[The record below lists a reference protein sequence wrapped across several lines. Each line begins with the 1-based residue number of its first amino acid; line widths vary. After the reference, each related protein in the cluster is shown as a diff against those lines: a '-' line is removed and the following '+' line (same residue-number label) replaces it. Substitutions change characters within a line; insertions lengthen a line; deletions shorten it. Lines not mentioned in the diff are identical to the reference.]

1 MQPGPGGEPPRRA
14 DEAGEGACGEGME
27 DEDLRGPA
35 PLASGTEP
43 GGTDPGV
50 VDDEEVAAA
59 EQGREVAEGAV
70 LGRAPGGEVEEPRGV
85 ALGERPLGDPL
96 SGQRVVEV
104 GGRRP
109 LGAGRAGA
117 GQSSS
122 VCTAVAP
129 APGTPC
135 GGVRPRWR

>member
-1 MQPGPGGEPPRRA
+1 
-14 DEAGEGACGEGME
+14 ME
-27 DEDLRGPA
+27 DEHLGGAAPPA
-35 PLASGTEP
+35 QAAEP
-43 GGTDPGV
+43 GGADPGV

-59 EQGREVAEGAV
+59 EQGGEVAEGAV
-70 LGRAPGGEVEEPRGV
+70 LGRALGREVEEPRGV
-85 ALGERPLGDPL
+85 ALVERPLRDPRRR
-96 SGQRVVEV
+96 QRIVEV

-109 LGAGRAGA
+109 RGAGGAGA

-135 GGVRPRWR
+135 GGVSPRWR